1 MNKHTTMIK
10 LLKYLLA
17 ALLLITFIGCGDD
30 GDEDVNASP
39 EVASALDDITLSSG
53 FQSTTINLSSVFSDS
68 DGDNLNYSAV
78 SSATSVVTVSVA
90 GSTLTINEVANGDAD
105 ITVTANDG
113 NGGSAT
119 DSFSVSVATTECTN
133 DNSTNQN
140 NTACDN
146 TPSTSNVYTE
156 SFADNG
162 NREITTNRVPEHDY
176 GNQVANLGISGLTSS
191 SVTYQMTADPSLAAN
206 TTSIIDENNMPAYDF
221 GIALNGV
228 PIDPA
233 PGTPFIF
240 ENTATGEYNWD
251 WVFEPTNNR
260 NAVGL
265 DCNNAHLQPD
275 MQAGTGLIHYHGDM
289 AVYADELLA
298 GLGTGTTVPDNP
310 VQVGWAVDG
319 FPIFYKY
326 GPDDDS
332 GVELLTPSYRL
343 KDGERPGNGVS
354 EPCGEYNGK
363 YTNDYEFV
371 SGSGDLDECNGI
383 SRSVTIM
390 NANTGGTETFDY
402 FYVITDD
409 FPVISRCLSGTPSQ
423 DFAKGGM

>member
-1 MNKHTTMIK
+1 MIK
-10 LLKYLLA
+10 FSKYLLVA
-17 ALLLITFIGCGDD
+17 FFISTFIACGDD

-39 EVASALDDITLSSG
+39 EVVAALDDITLSPG
-53 FQSTTINLSSVFSDS
+53 FQSTTVNLAPVFNDS
-68 DGDNLNYSAV
+68 DGNSLNYSAT
-78 SSATSVVTVSVA
+78 SSATTVVTVSVA
-90 GSTLTINEVANGDAD
+90 GSTLTINEVANGNAD
-105 ITVTANDG
+105 ITVTATDG

-119 DSFSVSVATTECTN
+119 DNFSVTVATTECTS

-140 NTACDN
+140 NTVCNN
-146 TPSTSNVYTE
+146 TPSADNEYTE
-156 SFADNG
+156 TFIGNG
-162 NREITTNRVPEHDY
+162 NRQITTNRVPAHDY
-176 GNQVANLGISGLTSS
+176 GNQVANLGISGLTSNM
-191 SVTYQMTADPSLAAN
+191 VTYEIDATPELATN
-206 TTSIIDENNMPAYDF
+206 TTSIIDTDNMPAYDF

-240 ENTATGEYNWD
+240 EDTDTGEYNWD

-260 NAVGL
+260 SEVGL

-289 AVYADELLA
+289 AVYADALLA
-298 GLGTGTTVPDNP
+298 GLGTGSTVPSQP

-326 GPDDDS
+326 GPDGS
-332 GVELLTPSYRL
+332 EGVELLTPSYQL
-343 KDGERPGNGVS
+343 KDGERPGDGNS

-363 YTNDYEFV
+363 YTNDYEYV
-371 SGSGDLDECNGI
+371 TGSGDLDACNGI
-383 SRSVTIM
+383 SRAVTIF
-390 NANTGGTETFDY
+390 NSQTQGTETFDY